1 MRGSSIGITKTHYDV
16 AIIGGGPAGLMAGAR
31 AAARGRK
38 TILLDTNRELGVKI
52 LLSGGTRC
60 NLTHNTDARG
70 IVEAFGK
77 NGRFLHSALAALGP
91 QQVVD
96 LFEAEGVPTKVEP
109 DGKVFPVSDRASDV
123 CAALV
128 RRAKQSGC
136 TLAMG
141 ETLVEI
147 ERIFE
152 FSPHP
157 TNLWSVP
164 GEGQGV
170 RAAASDSTTRSGF
183 QSAGPHPN
191 PLPKGEGTS
200 EGSRALGAGTGEGP
214 HPNPLPE
221 GEGTC
226 KGFRLVTSQRM
237 IEAKNIILATG
248 GQSYPACGT
257 TGDGYRFAAAL
268 GHRIVQP
275 HTALVPVTSHAP
287 WVLELQGITLPDV
300 FIRVVDTG
308 SDDVLVGRRGALL
321 FAHFGVTGP
330 AVMDVSHAVSGAAR
344 PEVLV
349 LRCDLLPD
357 MPAQKLDALL
367 ADQCIGAGKRRV
379 ATLLDPWLPHRVG
392 EMLLTQSGITLDRPV
407 AEFSKADRHRLV
419 GIVKRLD
426 IPVAG
431 TMGFRKAE
439 LTAGGVALEEID
451 SRTMQSRIVPNLFFA
466 GELLDLDGP
475 VGGYNFQ
482 AAFSTGCLAGENV

>member
-1 MRGSSIGITKTHYDV
+1 MHYDV

-31 AAARGRK
+31 AAARGCK
-38 TILLDTNRELGVKI
+38 TILLDKNREPGVKI

-60 NLTHNTDARG
+60 NLTHATDARG

-77 NGRFLHSALAALGP
+77 NGRFLHSALAAFGP

-96 LFEAEGVPTKVEP
+96 LFEAEGVPTKAEP
-109 DGKVFPVSDRASDV
+109 GGKVFPASDRASDV

-128 RRAKQSGC
+128 RRAKQSSC
-136 TLAMG
+136 TLATG
-141 ETLVEI
+141 ETLMEI

-152 FSPHP
+152 FSPRP
-157 TNLWSVP
+157 TNLRSVS
-164 GEGQGV
+164 GEGQGE

-183 QSAGPHPN
+183 QSTSPHPN

-200 EGSRALGAGTGEGP
+200 E
-214 HPNPLPE
+214 NPLWAPTE
-221 GEGTC
+221 GWSAEGTSEH
-226 KGFRLVTSQRM
+226 FRLVTSQRT
-237 IEAKNIILATG
+237 IETENVLLATG

-257 TGDGYRFAAAL
+257 TGDGYRFAADL

-300 FIRVVDTG
+300 FVRVVDTV
-308 SDDVLVGRRGALL
+308 SNDVLDGRRGALL

-330 AVMDVSHAVSGAAR
+330 AVMDVSHAVSRAPR
-344 PEVLV
+344 PNMLV

-357 MPAQKLDALL
+357 MPEQKLDALL
-367 ADQCIGAGKRRV
+367 ADRCIEGGKRRV

-392 EMLLTQSGITLDRPV
+392 ETLLARSDITLDRPV

-419 GIVKRLD
+419 ATVKRLD

-439 LTAGGVALEEID
+439 LTAGGIALDEID
-451 SRTMQSRIVPNLFFA
+451 SRTMQSRIVPNLYFA
-466 GELLDLDGP
+466 GELLDLNGP

-482 AAFSTGCLAGENV
+482 AAFSTGWLAGENM